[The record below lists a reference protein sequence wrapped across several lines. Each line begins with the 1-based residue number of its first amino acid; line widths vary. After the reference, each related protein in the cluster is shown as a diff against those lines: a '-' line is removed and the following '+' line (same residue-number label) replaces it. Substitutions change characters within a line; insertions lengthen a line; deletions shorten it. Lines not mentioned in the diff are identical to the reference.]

1 MPVEPDQPKLDV
13 GQTSLGSCSLEV
25 RLLMHPLVENG
36 ARGGGCGWGGWMW
49 SKLALIDN
57 RRALC
62 NCTRHETSGRLLGL
76 VPGYV
81 YWCQVMCNGSKS
93 SVLLADYMYSR

>member
-1 MPVEPDQPKLDV
+1 MLTGSAPVDAPTGGKGGERRGVRV
-13 GQTSLGSCSLEV
+13 G
-25 RLLMHPLVENG
+25 
-36 ARGGGCGWGGWMW
+36 GGWMW
-49 SKLALIDN
+49 SKLALIGN

-62 NCTRHETSGRLLGL
+62 NCIRHETRGRLHGL
-76 VPGYV
+76 VPGCV